1 MRQLTAIVA
10 VMFMAAGVSAFI
22 AEGRTAATLQST
34 PPSTPRPGHERLAV
48 LEGTWAKKDLPTGE
62 TFRDTCAWLPE
73 GRRHMICRQRG
84 ESLRGA
90 TEQMAIFS
98 YRGADST
105 YLLTVFLANGQVWR
119 YEGRPDADR
128 WVFDLVPSRP
138 DSPRLRQVLIPAGD
152 SIRFLEEVSENG
164 GPWRLSDPSEDFT
177 YVRVGGHQGRS
188 SILDLLVWGA
198 QMNVDLSD
206 YPPDVRADAEA
217 VIARSK
223 AYQSKRAQP
232 TESDGLSRMVHQAR
246 VTYERRLVAMART
259 PGAEAAALAYVT
271 DLAPC
276 YEWEGY
282 SDCPAREASFASE
295 YQRTQPG
302 APFSDLLPLL
312 EAHRWLCAAEGFDYE
327 KNAEGAASA
336 RARSGAS
343 LKAAAASGDRLVR
356 IGAAELEARATCIRA
371 SRE

>member
-22 AEGRTAATLQST
+22 AEVRTAATLQST
-34 PPSTPRPGHERLAV
+34 PPSTPRPGHERLA
-48 LEGTWAKKDLPTGE
+48 DLPTGE
-62 TFRDTCAWLPE
+62 TFR
-73 GRRHMICRQRG
+73 
-84 ESLRGA
+84 
-90 TEQMAIFS
+90 
-98 YRGADST
+98 
-105 YLLTVFLANGQVWR
+105 
-119 YEGRPDADR
+119 
-128 WVFDLVPSRP
+128 
-138 DSPRLRQVLIPAGD
+138 
-152 SIRFLEEVSENG
+152 
-164 GPWRLSDPSEDFT
+164 
-177 YVRVGGHQGRS
+177 HQGRS

-206 YPPDVRADAEA
+206 YPPDVRAEAET
-217 VIARSK
+217 VITRSK
-223 AYQSKRAQP
+223 AYQSKRVQP

-259 PGAEAAALAYVT
+259 PGADAAALAYVT

-282 SDCPAREASFASE
+282 SDCPAREASFANE

-327 KNAEGAASA
+327 ENAQGAASA
-336 RARSGAS
+336 RARYGAS

-356 IGAAELEARATCIRA
+356 IGAAELEARGTCIRT